1 MELTEEKLS
10 EALKL
15 AKERCELT
23 WLANEK
29 ASPGFPSKADRIRRL
44 IEQLL
49 VGDEPAEGFK
59 EAEETLKEPVL
70 VIISFNYGFEGFSEG
85 FTREDQKKVISFA
98 ENIIGQMG
106 KVRHGPLKRSG
117 GGRKGPLPL

>member
-1 MELTEEKLS
+1 M
-10 EALKL
+10 
-15 AKERCELT
+15 
-23 WLANEK
+23 
-29 ASPGFPSKADRIRRL
+29 

-85 FTREDQKKVISFA
+85 FTREDQKK
-98 ENIIGQMG
+98 
-106 KVRHGPLKRSG
+106 
-117 GGRKGPLPL
+117 